1 MVNKL
6 KRRWQL
12 AKVRA
17 GDGSPLRDYRLWQ
30 LFARSLFFLEL
41 ADHDGISHTYAVDV
55 RYLADAKTRK
65 QHDNG
70 EGKAPAALYRNGV
83 QMSRSNVP
91 TAFPVPGGV
100 IEVATTAFGLKR
112 MHFVSETGAE
122 RALRPHPRSQEGLRA
137 RFGQRFPRASA
148 LIGAA
153 AVVILVVALVVNL
166 LQGVEVLTH
175 SPVMAEKVGTFTSP
189 IHPPTW
195 ANATLIVAGTLSALE
210 RATRLRHNRFLD
222 AVTS

>member
-6 KRRWQL
+6 KIRWQL

-17 GDGSPLRDYRLWQ
+17 GDGSPLRDYHLWQ
-30 LFARSLFFLEL
+30 LFARSVFFLEL

-55 RYLADAKTRK
+55 RHLADAKTRQ

-83 QMSRSNVP
+83 QVSRSNVP

-112 MHFVSETGAE
+112 MHFVSEAGVE

-137 RFGQRFPRASA
+137 RLGQRYPRASA
-148 LIGAA
+148 VIGAA
-153 AVVILVVALVVNL
+153 AVVILVVALAVNL
-166 LQGVEVLTH
+166 LHGAEVLTH
-175 SPVMAEKVGTFTSP
+175 SPAIAEKVGTFTSP
-189 IHPPTW
+189 IHLPTW
-195 ANATLIVAGTLSALE
+195 ANTTLITAGALAALE

-222 AVTS
+222 TLTS

>member
-6 KRRWQL
+6 KIRWQL

-17 GDGSPLRDYRLWQ
+17 GDGSPLRDYHLWQ
-30 LFARSLFFLEL
+30 LFARSVFFLEL
-41 ADHDGISHTYAVDV
+41 ADHDGISHSYAVDV
-55 RYLADAKTRK
+55 RHLADAKTRQ

-83 QMSRSNVP
+83 QVSRSNVP

-112 MHFVSETGAE
+112 MHFVSEAGVE

-137 RFGQRFPRASA
+137 RLGQRYPRASA
-148 LIGAA
+148 VIGAA
-153 AVVILVVALVVNL
+153 AVVILVVALAVNL
-166 LQGVEVLTH
+166 LHGAEVLTH
-175 SPVMAEKVGTFTSP
+175 SPAIAEKVGTFTSP
-189 IHPPTW
+189 IHLPTW
-195 ANATLIVAGTLSALE
+195 ANTTLITAGALAALE

-222 AVTS
+222 TLTS

>member
-12 AKVRA
+12 AKVRT

-30 LFARSLFFLEL
+30 LFARSVFFLEL
-41 ADHDGISHTYAVDV
+41 ADHDGINHTYAVDV
-55 RYLADAKTRK
+55 RYLADAKSRK
-65 QHDNG
+65 QHDDG

-83 QMSRSNVP
+83 QVSRSNVP

-112 MHFVSETGAE
+112 MHFVSETGVE

-137 RFGQRFPRASA
+137 RFGQRYPRASA
-148 LIGAA
+148 VIGAA
-153 AVVILVVALVVNL
+153 AVVILVVALAVNL
-166 LQGVEVLTH
+166 LHGAEALTH
-175 SPVMAEKVGTFTSP
+175 SPIIAEKVGTFTSP
-189 IHPPTW
+189 IHLPTW
-195 ANATLIVAGTLSALE
+195 ANTTLITAGALAAIE

-222 AVTS
+222 TLTS

>member
-6 KRRWQL
+6 MRRRQL
-12 AKVRA
+12 VKVRS

-83 QMSRSNVP
+83 QVSRSNVP

-100 IEVATTAFGLKR
+100 IEVTTTAFGLKR
-112 MHFVSETGAE
+112 MHFVSETGAQ
-122 RALRPHPRSQEGLRA
+122 RALRPHHRSQEGLRA

-148 LIGAA
+148 VIGAT
-153 AVVILVVALVVNL
+153 AVVILVVALAVNIL
-166 LQGVEVLTH
+166 HGVEVLTH
-175 SPVMAEKVGTFTSP
+175 SPVIAEKVGTFTSP
-189 IHPPTW
+189 IRLPTW
-195 ANATLIVAGTLSALE
+195 ANATLITAGTLAALE

-222 AVTS
+222 IVSS